1 AVKNSSVNRETA
13 LLRRVIEWHGARGF
27 DVPAIAWKETK
38 LREARPVTRTLD
50 ADEERRLFEALPDS
64 LKPLVEFA
72 LLSGQRK
79 AEIVTLRWS
88 DVDFAAGRAT
98 VSAKGGRRHS

>member
-1 AVKNSSVNRETA
+1 MQT
-13 LLRRVIEWHGARGF
+13 RV
-27 DVPAIAWKETK
+27 
-38 LREARPVTRTLD
+38 LS
-50 ADEERRLFEALPDS
+50 ADEQARLFAVLHDS

-88 DVDFAAGRAT
+88 DVDFNAGRAT
-98 VSAKGGRRHS
+98 VWAKGQRDRTASR